1 MSPFYLIIIP
11 NFKNLLRVVGRIMKK
26 IYIKLFFCFFILL
39 FTNQL
44 LIGGNTGKI
53 KGQILDKKN
62 DEGLTGVNV
71 VVINTDYGAAT
82 DNDGYYF
89 INNIPPGTY
98 TLKLMMIGYKS
109 VQIENVIVHTD
120 LSTELNYFME
130 SQVLKGET
138 VTVTAERFVV
148 KKDVTN
154 KLSIVSGDD
163 ISEKIPVSSIND
175 VLATQA
181 GFVEDKGGGLHLRG
195 GRDDEV
201 AYYID
206 GVLVED
212 PIGGGLGTGIDINA
226 ISELSVMTGGFNAEY
241 GDAMS
246 GIINVTTK
254 DGGNI
259 YQGKF
264 QYESGMLNASPYHE
278 KDWALDRDKVKN
290 MTEEE
295 QAEYRD
301 KVRYYESVN
310 DSVGI
315 SRYEHVSVIN
325 EDEVED
331 KILVPILGKFSGSFS
346 GPVPF
351 FKNLN
356 FFTSGF
362 HKNSDSYL
370 PNGYQIENQI
380 FGKLSWNI
388 SEAIKLRV
396 SNKYTSQ
403 YAKYYDHYYK
413 YIPATHNDPS
423 DSLNYNT
430 NLLGE
435 RALNVDKTNRQAI
448 FWSHSLSKSTF
459 YTINLS
465 RTYKLDE
472 RYIPGKE
479 VPTDEETGQL
489 IDSLANYTKMTYIF
503 GTSSEFRG
511 GDDRDWH
518 DENTTVYNAK
528 FDITSQINNHHQF
541 KIGVDYKQFEL
552 NRHNYRD
559 PWPGA
564 FRHRLEFYSES
575 PWEGATYI
583 QDKMEFDFMTLNLG
597 VRLDIVNLNATCWE
611 DPGDIQETVDS
622 QFQFKDREDVPTRY
636 QISPRI
642 GLAHPVTE
650 KLVFHFSYGHF
661 FQNPDYY
668 DIYRNDNSLYN
679 LEESDVILGN
689 PGLEPQ
695 KTVAFEVGG
704 KYKITKNV
712 YIDFSGFYKDI
723 TNLTSTQYYNR
734 QPYSYTI
741 YINEDYGRIKG
752 FDFTLKK
759 KYNNYFSGNLNYTYS
774 VAKGSGSSPYSGY
787 YYREEDSFLRPKRE
801 NYLDFDRTHDFSAN
815 IDIRFP
821 GNFGKG
827 FTHLFANFGI
837 NILYQM
843 ASGLPY
849 TPSYDGSISLETNS
863 ERKEFASTLD
873 VKMDKKIS
881 LGKLNLVVY
890 SKITNLLDRLNTNY
904 VWSETGEPWDA
915 GPSTYYSKDR
925 QMNPENVGPRRD
937 IRFGMYIK
945 F

>member
-448 FWSHSLSKSTF
+448 F
-459 YTINLS
+459 
-465 RTYKLDE
+465 
-472 RYIPGKE
+472 
-479 VPTDEETGQL
+479 
-489 IDSLANYTKMTYIF
+489 
-503 GTSSEFRG
+503 
-511 GDDRDWH
+511 
-518 DENTTVYNAK
+518 
-528 FDITSQINNHHQF
+528 
-541 KIGVDYKQFEL
+541 
-552 NRHNYRD
+552 
-559 PWPGA
+559 
-564 FRHRLEFYSES
+564 
-575 PWEGATYI
+575 
-583 QDKMEFDFMTLNLG
+583 
-597 VRLDIVNLNATCWE
+597 
-611 DPGDIQETVDS
+611 
-622 QFQFKDREDVPTRY
+622 
-636 QISPRI
+636 
-642 GLAHPVTE
+642 
-650 KLVFHFSYGHF
+650 
-661 FQNPDYY
+661 
-668 DIYRNDNSLYN
+668 
-679 LEESDVILGN
+679 
-689 PGLEPQ
+689 
-695 KTVAFEVGG
+695 
-704 KYKITKNV
+704 
-712 YIDFSGFYKDI
+712 
-723 TNLTSTQYYNR
+723 
-734 QPYSYTI
+734 
-741 YINEDYGRIKG
+741 
-752 FDFTLKK
+752 
-759 KYNNYFSGNLNYTYS
+759 
-774 VAKGSGSSPYSGY
+774 
-787 YYREEDSFLRPKRE
+787 
-801 NYLDFDRTHDFSAN
+801 
-815 IDIRFP
+815 
-821 GNFGKG
+821 
-827 FTHLFANFGI
+827 
-837 NILYQM
+837 
-843 ASGLPY
+843 
-849 TPSYDGSISLETNS
+849 
-863 ERKEFASTLD
+863 
-873 VKMDKKIS
+873 
-881 LGKLNLVVY
+881 
-890 SKITNLLDRLNTNY
+890 
-904 VWSETGEPWDA
+904 
-915 GPSTYYSKDR
+915 
-925 QMNPENVGPRRD
+925 
-937 IRFGMYIK
+937 
-945 F
+945 